1 MSDFATRP
9 APRAG
14 AAATSRAAAA
24 LCRSV
29 LGDDAPVHVLFPD
42 GSTFGAVDAPMR
54 VTVRSP
60 DAFVHLV
67 RAQGELGLARAYVE
81 ANREGRDWLLRFC
94 EQHDVPFQRRTAAT
108 FAASRGEVAAVR
120 REHRACE
127 RAGLPVTWAD
137 ELDVPFPT
145 YGATVLPDQAQL
157 DPVEVLHALVEQ
169 LRAHGGT
176 LHQGQRLL
184 SAEVDG
190 TGVTAMGAAA
200 VSAATA
206 TAGQLAGVPA
216 FAGWTDA
223 QRLGM
228 VAITPMLGRN
238 DTGEV
243 FTLADAGTVGRFA
256 RSAGL
261 AGLSWWELTRDQPCA
276 SGIPAYMCSGVQET
290 RWAFSRAFVAAAG

>member
-1 MSDFATRP
+1 MPT
-9 APRAG
+9 G
-14 AAATSRAAAA
+14 LLTSGLR
-24 LCRSV
+24 
-29 LGDDAPVHVLFPD
+29 
-42 GSTFGAVDAPMR
+42 
-54 VTVRSP
+54 TVREFTS
-60 DAFVHLV
+60 A
-67 RAQGELGLARAYVE
+67 G
-81 ANREGRDWLLRFC
+81 
-94 EQHDVPFQRRTAAT
+94 
-108 FAASRGEVAAVR
+108 VA
-120 REHRACE
+120 
-127 RAGLPVTWAD
+127 
-137 ELDVPFPT
+137 
-145 YGATVLPDQAQL
+145 
-157 DPVEVLHALVEQ
+157 
-169 LRAHGGT
+169 
-176 LHQGQRLL
+176 L
-184 SAEVDG
+184 SAVNVMAMDYG
-190 TGVTAMGAAA
+190 TGVTAMGTAA

-223 QRLGM
+223 QRLGI